1 MTDNVFVQHGD
12 YRDAANLAQGLG
24 AAYRTSYIVEGLE
37 LTADLGEL
45 EVDVGAGVLVIWRG
59 EMETADDRI
68 DPAEARS
75 ATAFAVELEERTG
88 IALIDDAVNHV
99 FVDATIG
106 ISNSPSVEVNT
117 SGDAPSDESVK
128 IGDVDT
134 NEADPDDAVAD
145 RWYLINEDATL
156 TFPDSD
162 ALDEAAAELRGGTI
176 VYDRD
181 GNEHYTVT

>member
-1 MTDNVFVQHGD
+1 MADNVFVQHGD
-12 YRDAANLAQGLG
+12 FRDAANLAQALG
-24 AAYRTSYIVEGLE
+24 ASYRTSYIIEGLE

-45 EVDVGAGVLVIWRG
+45 DVDVDAGVLVIWRG

-68 DPAEARS
+68 EPAETRS
-75 ATAFAVELEERTG
+75 ATAHVVELEERTG
-88 IALIDDAVNHV
+88 LDLTDDAVNHV

-106 ISNSPSVEVNT
+106 ISDSPSVEVNT
-117 SGDAPSDESVK
+117 SGDTPSDESVK
-128 IGDVDT
+128 IGEVDT
-134 NEADPDDAVAD
+134 NGADPDDAVAEQ
-145 RWYLINEDATL
+145 WYLINEDATL

-181 GNEHYTVT
+181 ENEHYTVT